1 MPRVVSTP
9 PPKCVTVVAREKGE
23 MKFCCEGDAVGRALE
38 SNLASYGMERV
49 SHKGI
54 EGILGNGFPHEN

>member
-9 PPKCVTVVAREKGE
+9 PPKCVTVVAREIGE

-38 SNLASYGMERV
+38 SDLASYDMERV
-49 SHKGI
+49 SH
-54 EGILGNGFPHEN
+54 